1 MTTRYVEVNNLN
13 KKFATRAV
21 LQQLNLQIAAGEIV
35 AILGE
40 NGAGKTTLLNILL
53 GLVPADSGEVL
64 LFGQP
69 VSAFGQSMAL
79 RGQIGVMLQQA
90 SLPGNLTVQEHLQ
103 LFSCYYPDPHPLPEL
118 VKRCGLAEILKQP
131 FASLSG
137 GQKQAVLFALAIIG
151 KPALLFLDEP
161 TVGLDVAARQAF
173 WQQIRQAK
181 ADGISVIL
189 TTHYLEEAD
198 QLASRILVLKQ
209 GRFIA
214 DGSPAAL
221 KALSQTKQIHCST
234 HIASALI
241 SSWPEVQQVLK
252 VSAAMSSP
260 GTGTDVETNTDPTPQ
275 PNNTIPCAE
284 LRQQLQI
291 HSRQPE
297 QTLRRLLALDEQL
310 TDLTVSSVSLEQAF
324 LQLTQLQEHSA

>member
-1 MTTRYVEVNNLN
+1 MNTPYISIRNLN
-13 KKFATRAV
+13 KKFSARPV

-53 GLVPADSGEVL
+53 GLLPADSGEVL

-69 VSAFGQSMAL
+69 VSALRQSMAL
-79 RGQIGVMLQQA
+79 RGAIGVMLQQA

-103 LFSCYYPDPHPLPEL
+103 LFSCYYPEPYALPALIE
-118 VKRCGLAEILKQP
+118 RCGLTNILKQP
-131 FASLSG
+131 FAALSG
-137 GQKQAVLFALAIIG
+137 GQKQAVLFALALIG

-173 WQQIRQAK
+173 WQHIRQAK

-198 QLASRILVLKQ
+198 QLASRILVLKNGQ
-209 GRFIA
+209 FIA

-221 KALSQTKQIHCST
+221 KAYSQTK
-234 HIASALI
+234 HIQCCTRVGVPLI
-241 SSWPEVQQVLK
+241 RSWPEVQQVVLLSTASTCED
-252 VSAAMSSP
+252 SA
-260 GTGTDVETNTDPTPQ
+260 EDPSTAVPLTQDGHFTPSCVAQ
-275 PNNTIPCAE
+275 S
-284 LRQQLQI
+284 LQI
-291 HSRQPE
+291 HSSLPE

-310 TDLTVSSVSLEQAF
+310 SELSVSSASLEQAF
-324 LQLTQLQEHSA
+324 LQLTQLQERRA